1 MTSPGS
7 STTQISA
14 RSRRSSV
21 QIVQRGPSARLK
33 QTSQRVIFSLTSR
46 IASASAWASCGLARR
61 TWKASRWAVRLPMPG
76 SLPSSVTSRWTGG
89 ASKRARRLEAGQAQP
104 AEPAARAAEAAR
116 HVAHLARRELLGR
129 AQRLVD
135 GGQDGVLEHLDV
147 LRVDRARVDGDR
159 LDREFPRRDDLHHAP
174 AGRGLDALVLEGLLR
189 LHHLLLHLLDL
200 LEHLLHVRL
209 GRHQGVPWGS
219 GSDSGR
225 ISASNSSTKRS
236 ISSSSDSARAS
247 ASGASARISWA
258 SRSDAPVTALIA
270 RPITSR
276 FVASSAFRRERPWDS
291 AHASVSSPSPSEDG
305 RATLRCSASSGR
317 SPWIDSITAGHR
329 SAKPSRSSPTAA
341 TTGSAPGASGSIT
354 ATAATAASEAAS
366 TGSTGGGAGRAACLA
381 GAASAG
387 GGAAGRL
394 WA

>member
-1 MTSPGS
+1 
-7 STTQISA
+7 
-14 RSRRSSV
+14 
-21 QIVQRGPSARLK
+21 
-33 QTSQRVIFSLTSR
+33 
-46 IASASAWASCGLARR
+46 
-61 TWKASRWAVRLPMPG
+61 MPG

-135 GGQDGVLEHLDV
+135 GGQDGVLEHLDI

-159 LDREFPRRDDLHHAP
+159 LDRELARRDDLHHAP

-189 LHHLLLHLLDL
+189 LHHLLLHLLHL
-200 LEHLLHVRL
+200 LEHLLHVGL
-209 GRHQGVPWGS
+209 GRHQGVSSGS

-247 ASGASARISWA
+247 ASGASARISGA
-258 SRSDAPVTALIA
+258 SRSDAPVTARIA

-276 FVASSAFRRERPWDS
+276 FVASSAFRRERPWES
-291 AHASVSSPSPSEDG
+291 AQASVSSPSPCEDG
-305 RATLRCSASSGR
+305 RAPIEEGLPTLRCSASNAR

-341 TTGSAPGASGSIT
+341 TTGSAPG
-354 ATAATAASEAAS
+354 
-366 TGSTGGGAGRAACLA
+366 
-381 GAASAG
+381 
-387 GGAAGRL
+387 
-394 WA
+394 

>member
-1 MTSPGS
+1 
-7 STTQISA
+7 
-14 RSRRSSV
+14 
-21 QIVQRGPSARLK
+21 
-33 QTSQRVIFSLTSR
+33 
-46 IASASAWASCGLARR
+46 
-61 TWKASRWAVRLPMPG
+61 MPG

-89 ASKRARRLEAGQAQP
+89 ASKRARRLQAGQAQT

-135 GGQDGVLEHLDV
+135 GGEDGVLEHLDV
-147 LRVDRARVDGDR
+147 LGVDRVRVDGDR
-159 LDREFPRRDDLHHAP
+159 LDRELARRDDLDHAP
-174 AGRGLDALVLEGLLR
+174 ARRGLDAFVLEGLLR
-189 LHHLLLHLLDL
+189 RHHVLLHLLDL
-200 LEHLLHVRL
+200 LEHLLHVGL
-209 GRHQGVPWGS
+209 GRHQGVSSGS

-247 ASGASARISWA
+247 VSGASARISWA
-258 SRSDAPVTALIA
+258 SRSDAPVTARIA

-276 FVASSAFRRERPWDS
+276 FVASSAFRRDRPWDS

-317 SPWIDSITAGHR
+317 SPWIDSITAGHN

-354 ATAATAASEAAS
+354 ATAATAGSGAAS

-381 GAASAG
+381 GVASAG
-387 GGAAGRL
+387 GGAAGGL
-394 WA
+394 WAASAARAAAVAGTSAARPRGGGALRPASNRSRR